1 MNKITLLFFLLVI
14 SSLFDLSAQK
24 NLKPFVAQDVKKGDL
39 GNKAF
44 KDFPGSTARIVFD
57 YGVLTFTP
65 NGEEFVIE
73 IKRHLRIKFLKD
85 TLISAHTL
93 GLSYFEKDE
102 IESLSHFSIVNG
114 DIQKKDIKDQW
125 EELNLY
131 TSLSSEIENLNSGDI
146 LEFEFKASIE
156 SPEDVPGW
164 QFEYE
169 IPVDYS
175 EWYSEIPGMF
185 SYRPTFKG
193 YVELTVNSSELLK
206 DNKNKWIEIG
216 GFYIY
221 QNRYVCLDIAPFK
234 KVIYSPSSK
243 NYLTAVDF
251 YLEKVKAYKSYKEM
265 NGQTWEQVS
274 SQLYREEKLFG
285 RTKSFKA
292 DELLKAFSLDSSQ
305 DRTIILIYNWLKSE
319 MTWNGEIGIFA
330 ENPLDQVL
338 ANREGSIAEINLLL
352 CALLD
357 RAGINASPVI
367 LRSIDQ
373 GEVNMELPGSSQFN
387 YLITL
392 VDLKGFQV
400 LLDASD
406 PCLDI
411 NLLRPV
417 CLNQKGLKISPRF
430 EEWIELE
437 EDRVAKIKIVTQ
449 SSVQNKKLVANVNV
463 SKLNYFA
470 FEDCKNFSDINDL
483 IHIEPGVVISDLE
496 LSKQDSVL
504 SGNRISFN
512 ADLDLIVDK
521 SGSTWTF
528 KPFWID
534 PIQSSPFIEK
544 ERKFP
549 IVFPYLFEYNWN
561 FVFNFSDNI
570 SILDFPKSQEISV
583 PDKSIRFAYQVTPLD
598 GVLQINAQFIIF
610 QRRYGAGIY
619 NDLLD
624 FYEAMEKLFNEEIKI
639 KVKGK

>member
-1 MNKITLLFFLLVI
+1 MNKITQLFLLLFVFT
-14 SSLFDLSAQK
+14 SLDLSAQK
-24 NLKPFVAQDVKKGDL
+24 SLKPFAAQELKKGDL
-39 GNKAF
+39 GNKKF
-44 KDFPGSTARIVFD
+44 KDFPESTARILFD

-65 NGEEFVIE
+65 NGEEFRIE
-73 IKRHLRIKFLKD
+73 IRRHLRVKFLKD
-85 TLISAHTL
+85 TLITAHTL

-102 IESLSHFSIVNG
+102 IASLSHFSIVNG
-114 DIQKKDIKDQW
+114 DLQKKDIKDQW

-131 TSLSSEIENLNSGDI
+131 ALLSSEIENLHSGDI
-146 LEFEFKASIE
+146 LEFEFKAGIE
-156 SPEDVPGW
+156 SPADVPGW

-185 SYRPTFKG
+185 SYRPSFKG
-193 YVELTVNSSELLK
+193 YVEFAVNSSELLK

-221 QNRYVCLDIAPFK
+221 INRYVCIDIAPFK

-243 NYLTAVDF
+243 NYLTTVDF

-274 SQLYREEKLFG
+274 SQLYKEEKLFG
-285 RTKSFKA
+285 RTKVFKA
-292 DELLKAFSLDSSQ
+292 DDLLTTFALDSNQ
-305 DRTIILIYNWLKSE
+305 DRTILLIYNWLKSE

-338 ANREGSIAEINLLL
+338 AKREGSIAEINLLL

-357 RAGINASPVI
+357 QAGINASPVI

-406 PCLDI
+406 PCLDV
-411 NLLRPV
+411 NLLRPI

-437 EDRVAKIKIVTQ
+437 EDRVAKVKIVTQ
-449 SSVQNKKLVANVNV
+449 TSVQNNKLVSVVNV

-470 FEDCKNFSDINDL
+470 FEDCKDFNDINDL
-483 IHIEPGVVISDLE
+483 IHIEPGVVVSDVE

-504 SGNRISFN
+504 TGNRIFFN
-512 ADLDLIVDK
+512 ADLSSIVDK

-534 PIQSSPFIEK
+534 PIQSSPFVEK
-544 ERKFP
+544 SRKFP

-570 SILDFPKSQEISV
+570 SVIDFPRSQEISV

-598 GVLQINAQFIIF
+598 GVLQINAQFVIL
-610 QRRYGAGIY
+610 QRRFGAGIY
-619 NDLLD
+619 DDLID

-639 KVKGK
+639 KVKAK

>member
-1 MNKITLLFFLLVI
+1 MNKITLLFLLFFAFTFLN
-14 SSLFDLSAQK
+14 LSAQK
-24 NLKPFVAQDVKKGDL
+24 SLKAFSVQELKKGDL
-39 GNKAF
+39 GSKNF
-44 KDFPGSTARIVFD
+44 KDYPESTARILFD

-65 NGEEFVIE
+65 SGEEFIIE
-73 IKRHLRIKFLKD
+73 IRRHLRVKFLND
-85 TLISAHTL
+85 TLLSAHAL

-102 IESLSHFSIVNG
+102 IESLSHYSIVNG
-114 DIQKKDIKDQW
+114 DVQKNDIKDQW
-125 EELNLY
+125 KELNLY
-131 TSLSSEIENLNSGDI
+131 TSLSSEIEDLKSGDI
-146 LEFEFKASIE
+146 LEFEFKAGIE
-156 SPEDVPGW
+156 SPEDIPGW

-185 SYRPTFKG
+185 SYRPSFKG
-193 YVELTVNSSELLK
+193 YVELAVNSSELLK

-274 SQLYREEKLFG
+274 AQLYREEKLFG
-285 RTKSFKA
+285 RTKNFRA
-292 DELLKAFSLDSSQ
+292 DDLLEAFALDSNQ

-338 ANREGSIAEINLLL
+338 AKREGSIAEINLLL

-357 RAGINASPVI
+357 LAGINAYPVI

-400 LLDASD
+400 LMDASD

-449 SSVQNKKLVANVNV
+449 TSVQNNKLVSAVNV
-463 SKLNYFA
+463 TKLNYFA
-470 FEDCKNFSDINDL
+470 FEDCKNFNDINEL
-483 IHIEPGVVISDLE
+483 IHIEPGVIISDIE

-504 SGNRISFN
+504 SGNRIFFN
-512 ADLDLIVDK
+512 ADLSSIVDK

-534 PIQSSPFIEK
+534 AIKNSPFTEK

-549 IVFPYLFEYNWN
+549 IVFP
-561 FVFNFSDNI
+561 
-570 SILDFPKSQEISV
+570 
-583 PDKSIRFAYQVTPLD
+583 
-598 GVLQINAQFIIF
+598 
-610 QRRYGAGIY
+610 
-619 NDLLD
+619 
-624 FYEAMEKLFNEEIKI
+624 
-639 KVKGK
+639 